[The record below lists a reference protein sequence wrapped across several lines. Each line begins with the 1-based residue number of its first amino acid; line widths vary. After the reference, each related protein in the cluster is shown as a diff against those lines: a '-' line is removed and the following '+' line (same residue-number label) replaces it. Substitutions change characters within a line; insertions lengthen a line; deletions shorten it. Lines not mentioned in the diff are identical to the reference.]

1 MKLNPYNIFVDTNVL
16 IGAFSNRQQD
26 NKCLDYL
33 FSLKGKRLFI
43 SSLSIA
49 QLVSVFQKRK
59 TNKAIK
65 DIVRSL
71 IAKFTIIEFSKKDI
85 ENSLDYDIAD
95 VEDIIQYIISKKMK
109 CAHFVTNNR
118 KDYVSFNFNVILPR
132 QIRSINQ

>member
-16 IGAFSNRQQD
+16 IGAFSDKQQD
-26 NKCLDYL
+26 KKCLDYL

-43 SSLSIA
+43 STLSVA

-71 IAKFTIIEFSKKDI
+71 IAKFTIIEFSKIDI
-85 ENSLDYDIAD
+85 ENSLNYDFSD
-95 VEDIIQYIISKKMK
+95 MEDNIQYIISKKMK
-109 CAHFVTNNR
+109 CAHFITNNR
-118 KDYVSFNFNVILPR
+118 KDYMSFNFNVLLPR